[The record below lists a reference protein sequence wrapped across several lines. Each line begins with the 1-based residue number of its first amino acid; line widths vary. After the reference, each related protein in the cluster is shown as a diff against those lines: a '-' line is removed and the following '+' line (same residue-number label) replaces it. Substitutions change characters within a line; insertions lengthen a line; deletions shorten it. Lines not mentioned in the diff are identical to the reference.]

1 MTTRPTEASAG
12 RGRTRTAAET
22 TRRRLV
28 RAAEQLF
35 AEHGVDGART
45 RDITER
51 AGQANSSALH
61 YHFGSRDGLL
71 RAILAEHQAR
81 VERAL
86 AVRLAP
92 PEDGGAEA
100 EAAEARAAKAGG
112 GATELTRLVA
122 AYIEAEASELRD
134 ESGRDCLRI
143 VSQLAH
149 ETGFRDGR
157 PHETL
162 AGGMLWGVFTRV
174 AELVRTGGGGP
185 GDGVRRAVLPD
196 ALARERV
203 ELMVMLVGSAFA
215 DRARHVQAG
224 RPRPVEGAAF
234 RADLVRVVVA
244 MLTAPGPS

>member
-1 MTTRPTEASAG
+1 M
-12 RGRTRTAAET
+12 
-22 TRRRLV
+22 

-71 RAILAEHQAR
+71 QAILAEHKAR
-81 VERAL
+81 VEQAL
-86 AVRLAP
+86 AVGLAAAR
-92 PEDGGAEA
+92 EGSA
-100 EAAEARAAKAGG
+100 EAAGGTAG
-112 GATELTRLVA
+112 GATELTGLVA

-162 AGGMLWGVFTRV
+162 AGGVLWGVFTRI
-174 AELVRTGGGGP
+174 AELARTGAAGHEDAAGRE
-185 GDGVRRAVLPD
+185 DGVRRAVLPD
-196 ALARERV
+196 VLANERV

>member
-1 MTTRPTEASAG
+1 MGVTTRPTAASAG
-12 RGRTRTAAET
+12 RGQARTAAET
-22 TRRRLV
+22 TRRRLL
-28 RAAEQLF
+28 RAAEELF

-71 RAILAEHQAR
+71 AAILAEHQAR
-81 VERAL
+81 VEGAL
-86 AVRLAP
+86 SAALSA
-92 PEDGGAEA
+92 EDARHADGRRPDVAEV
-100 EAAEARAAKAGG
+100 EA
-112 GATELTRLVA
+112 TQLTRLVE

-157 PHETL
+157 PHEAL
-162 AGGMLWGVFTRV
+162 AGGVLWGVFTRI
-174 AELVRTGGGGP
+174 AELVGSG
-185 GDGVRRAVLPD
+185 GVRGAALPGVL
-196 ALARERV
+196 ANERV

-224 RPRPVEGAAF
+224 RPRPVDGEAF

-244 MLTAPGPS
+244 MLTAPGPR

>member
-1 MTTRPTEASAG
+1 M
-12 RGRTRTAAET
+12 
-22 TRRRLV
+22 

-71 RAILAEHQAR
+71 RAILAEHKAR
-81 VERAL
+81 VEHAL
-86 AVRLAP
+86 EIGLAQSREP
-92 PEDGGAEA
+92 GAG
-100 EAAEARAAKAGG
+100 EAA
-112 GATELTRLVA
+112 GATELTRLVG
-122 AYIEAEASELRD
+122 AYVEAEASELRD

-143 VSQLAH
+143 VTQLAH

-162 AGGMLWGVFTRV
+162 AGGVLWGVFTRI
-174 AELVRTGGGGP
+174 AGLVRAGGVP
-185 GDGVRRAVLPD
+185 E
-196 ALARERV
+196 ALANERV

-244 MLTAPGPS
+244 MLTAPGPY

>member
-1 MTTRPTEASAG
+1 M
-12 RGRTRTAAET
+12 
-22 TRRRLV
+22 

-71 RAILAEHQAR
+71 QAILAEHKAR
-81 VERAL
+81 VEHAL
-86 AVRLAP
+86 AVGLAAAR
-92 PEDGGAEA
+92 EGDAEA
-100 EAAEARAAKAGG
+100 TG
-112 GATELTRLVA
+112 GATELTGLVA

-162 AGGMLWGVFTRV
+162 AGGVLWGVFTRI
-174 AELVRTGGGGP
+174 AELARTGAAGHGDDAGHEGGE
-185 GDGVRRAVLPD
+185 RRAMLPD
-196 ALARERV
+196 VLANERV